1 MAEMDIYED
10 NLAFSAEEPFF
21 KGHFPG
27 YPVTPGVVL
36 IGKAVEAAERMV
48 GQRIVLKGIKKV
60 KFSQPVLPGEMVDL
74 RLERLGDDEIAYR
87 FSKAGALCA
96 SGTLCL
102 S

>member
-1 MAEMDIYED
+1 MEIYED
-10 NLAFSAEEPFF
+10 NLAFSADAPFF
-21 KGHFPG
+21 RGHFPG

-36 IGKAVEAAERMV
+36 IGRAVEVAERMV

-60 KFSQPVLPGEMVDL
+60 KFSQPVLPGEMVGL
-74 RLERLGDDEIAYR
+74 LLERRGDGEIAYR
-87 FSKAGALCA
+87 FSKGESICA